1 MISVKSLIKD
11 YGEIRAVNGI
21 SFEIK
26 SGEVVGFLGPN
37 GAGKTTTM
45 QIITGYLRPTS
56 GEVLIEGR
64 DIFENHISTKNSI
77 GYLPENTPLY
87 EDLNVYD
94 FLDFVASV
102 RGLNGNK
109 KDSIK
114 RASEL
119 CGISDV
125 LDRPIGE
132 LSKGYRQRIGLAQA
146 IVHDPPI
153 LILDEPTTGLDPIQI
168 MEIRE
173 LIKRLGEEKTVLLS
187 THILPEVE
195 QTCNR
200 VIVIHK
206 GVIVADS
213 DIDELREEISGGVVR
228 VEYRGSI
235 TPDEFRRFGKVS
247 DITEKD
253 GNISLK
259 IVPAEASV
267 DIREAVYRFCKDS
280 DLVLLELYREKR
292 SLEEI
297 FRELTL
303 EVREV
308 EA

>member
-26 SGEVVGFLGPN
+26 TGEVVGFLGPN

-56 GEVLIEGR
+56 GQVLIEGR
-64 DIFENHISTKNSI
+64 DISDDHTSIKNSI

-102 RGLNGNK
+102 RGLNGRK

-114 RASEL
+114 RASEV
-119 CGISDV
+119 CGILDV

-132 LSKGYRQRIGLAQA
+132 LSKGYRQRVGLAQA
-146 IVHDPPI
+146 IIHDPPI
-153 LILDEPTTGLDPIQI
+153 LILDEPTTGLDPNQI

-213 DIDELREEISGGVVR
+213 DIDELREEISGAVVR
-228 VEYRGSI
+228 VEYRGSMI
-235 TPDEFRRFGKVS
+235 PDEFRRFGKVS
-247 DITEKD
+247 DVTEKD

-259 IVPAEASV
+259 IVPAEGSG

-280 DLVLLELYREKR
+280 DVVLLELYREKR
-292 SLEEI
+292 SLEDI

-303 EVREV
+303 EGREV
-308 EA
+308 ET